1 MEIIALITSL
11 IHLYP
16 FTWEQTL
23 IIGGLLKAVYDAI
36 AKKQWNKIESIIMDQ
51 ALPLVAEATLSN
63 KDKRNAVVAAVYM
76 RLPKWMLMIVTKDQ
90 LEKIVDYVYVTQI
103 KPMIRREGIENKDSD
118 DFKVQ

>member
-1 MEIIALITSL
+1 MEIIAFITSL

-118 DFKVQ
+118 DLKV